1 MRRVPAVRLGSRSG
15 RSSRSS
21 SGRSSRSGSRRS
33 SASSS
38 RISSD
43 SDIEERMSEIYDLL
57 SQEYSEQFY
66 ELGHEPPEMIEYIDN
81 LDLTDNEFDLLNQ
94 MIDDGW
100 R

>member
-1 MRRVPAVRLGSRSG
+1 
-15 RSSRSS
+15 
-21 SGRSSRSGSRRS
+21 
-33 SASSS
+33 
-38 RISSD
+38 
-43 SDIEERMSEIYDLL
+43 MSEIYDLL

-81 LDLTDNEFDLLNQ
+81 LHLTDDEFDLLNQ